1 MHCILQGATIIDPAS
16 QHHRSTVSIRI
27 QNGVITEIASSI
39 ADTGDAQLIDLKG
52 NFVSPGWMDMLAA
65 FGDPGHEYR
74 ETIQTG
80 AAAAA
85 KGGFTALG
93 LMPNTQ
99 PALHGKAEIEYI
111 KNHAAGQL
119 THIFPYGAVT
129 HNREGKD
136 LTEIYDMHAAGAM
149 AFTDADSAIRDAGI
163 LLRSLQYV
171 KPFNGVIINIPNDHK
186 IVGNANVNEGAM
198 SVQLGM
204 YGIPDILEELMVIR
218 DIKLA
223 EYTQSHLHIG
233 IVSSAK
239 VLPHIRAAKEKGLSV
254 TAGVAAYQLYFDE
267 TELHDYNAHYKVNP
281 PLRTAADKQALREAV
296 ADGTIDVVCSYHLPH
311 DNDSKDVE
319 FEYAAF
325 GMASLEVVFGAMRS
339 ALPNISPEQI
349 VNILAAKPRN
359 ILNIAQPGIAVG
371 NTADITMFDAE
382 TTWTLQQSDLRSK
395 ASNNPFVGKT
405 LKGKVLGVI
414 NKGKI
419 SIA

>member
-1 MHCILQGATIIDPAS
+1 
-16 QHHRSTVSIRI
+16 
-27 QNGVITEIASSI
+27 
-39 ADTGDAQLIDLKG
+39 
-52 NFVSPGWMDMLAA
+52 
-65 FGDPGHEYR
+65 
-74 ETIQTG
+74 
-80 AAAAA
+80 
-85 KGGFTALG
+85 
-93 LMPNTQ
+93 
-99 PALHGKAEIEYI
+99 
-111 KNHAAGQL
+111 
-119 THIFPYGAVT
+119 
-129 HNREGKD
+129 
-136 LTEIYDMHAAGAM
+136 
-149 AFTDADSAIRDAGI
+149 
-163 LLRSLQYV
+163 
-171 KPFNGVIINIPNDHK
+171 
-186 IVGNANVNEGAM
+186 M